1 MTGTED
7 ISVEEGG
14 YQMPTE
20 MWGGVLANSRELNQ
34 YSQVPDT
41 AEESPVIYRPRSR
54 WIEVRNC
61 CNLSLLLLAV
71 ILTCIAVKYLASIS
85 MNTMISA
92 VSMERASLNV
102 SSDFIKTAV
111 AFSTE
116 FATLLLSQRNAAIPM
131 LRFPLSSITGEP
143 TLLIFTATYS
153 VGTYGGNNGPSSGSF
168 SALLNLA
175 AEDTDELVF
184 YFQLAEDHR
193 GIHLYQKQTTLRT
206 KDFEMADSLKRSAPD
221 QHVAT
226 LPVVEIGK
234 ATTSLNK
241 NGAIKQSDEMTVTA
255 LAAPLLQNG
264 CFITDITPQTLK
276 EANVVISTARGF
288 PKNLDFTVQYLVAIS
303 LNSTLDVSLRFGI
316 SKLPDDPMPSRRA
329 DYRVGYFT
337 SSFTYLGSL
346 ADQVN
351 KQVNHAKSGKGDS
364 KLHIRESAYIDPTV
378 HVIERRRISR
388 DGGGLIYYVDPS
400 VPPKWRHAV
409 KLGVENWQP
418 AFESAMLGSKA
429 IKAVLPGDI
438 DWPSDYDP
446 ADIRF
451 NAITWAVDTD
461 RVFAIGPS
469 TVDPRSGEI
478 LKSSI
483 VLTNGFIHAYVTMA
497 ENFSSLGGKDRRNIK
512 RTMKEENDDPQNSL
526 LNNDPIPKRFR
537 NIYDDMLTSNDENH
551 YDYRR
556 ATASSQIPDDVLR
569 VLPSLKVDHHPSQ
582 LPSPERKTSYEKG
595 RQSHHYPPHRYNSFR
610 YHYSEDDVGVFEN
623 RGLYSGAILE
633 HIISDKVLSQGIT
646 SVVMHEVGHTLGLRH
661 NFRGSTAYNLSDL
674 QDPEFTAKYGLT
686 SSVMDYLPPNLVS
699 KRLRGDRSTKPDIF
713 TTCIGV
719 YDKWAIKYGYMPLD
733 GVKSGQNEPL
743 LFLHP
748 SLKEVAAACEPYS
761 TDEDTIALGGGSDP
775 FSTQF
780 DLGNDPLAFYIDQL
794 QLIKEI
800 REDGLLER
808 AVGPTEPF
816 TLYGSFED
824 VLIRKMKFIG
834 TSIARYVGGFTLR
847 KVSREGGDVSSSRTS
862 GKDQN
867 VVPLQSIDV
876 DLQMKALSAIKRIL
890 VHDTDEGLWPDSS
903 SLPYM
908 VKSSGL
914 YCDSLYPY
922 CDGVIPYPFLT
933 AVNNMRKEV
942 LLSLVHPKRLEMLQ
956 LQFWGTEGRTT
967 TTSSSS
973 SSNSTAITTKG
984 FGPVH
989 LIQNITAMIWGENLM
1004 ELGRVKSTR

>member
-1 MTGTED
+1 MAGTED
-7 ISVEEGG
+7 MSVEEGG
-14 YQMPTE
+14 YQRPTE
-20 MWGGVLANSRELNQ
+20 TWGGVLANSRELNQ
-34 YSQVPDT
+34 YSQVPNT
-41 AEESPVIYRPRSR
+41 AEESTVVHRPRSH
-54 WIEVRNC
+54 WIGVHNVF
-61 CNLSLLLLAV
+61 NLSLLVLAV
-71 ILTCIAVKYLASIS
+71 IFTCIAIKYLASIN
-85 MNTMISA
+85 MNTTISA
-92 VSMERASLNV
+92 VLMERASLSV

-116 FATLLLSQRNAAIPM
+116 FATLLLSLRNAAIPV

-175 AEDTDELVF
+175 AEDTDDLVF
-184 YFQLAEDHR
+184 YFQLAEDHK
-193 GIHLYQKQTTLRT
+193 GIHLYQKQTMIRT

-226 LPVVEIGK
+226 LPVVEIEK

-241 NGAIKQSDEMTVTA
+241 IGVIEQSNEMTVTA
-255 LAAPLLQNG
+255 LATPLLQNG
-264 CFITDITPQTLK
+264 CFVTGITPQYLK

-288 PKNLDFTVQYLVAIS
+288 PKNLDFTVQYLVVTS
-303 LNSTLDVSLRFGI
+303 LNSTSDVSLRFGI

-337 SSFTYLGSL
+337 NSFTYLGSL

-351 KQVNHAKSGKGDS
+351 KQVNHGKSGYGDS
-364 KLHIRESAYIDPTV
+364 KLHIRESAYIDPAV
-378 HVIERRRISR
+378 HVIERRRINR
-388 DGGGLIYYVDPS
+388 DGGGLIYYIDPS
-400 VPPKWRHAV
+400 VPQRWRHAV
-409 KLGVENWQP
+409 KRGIENWQP

-429 IKAVLPGDI
+429 IKAVLPGDV

-451 NAITWAVDTD
+451 NAIAWAVDTD

-483 VLTNGFIHAYVTMA
+483 VLTNGFIHTYVTMA
-497 ENFSSLGGKDRRNIK
+497 ENLSSLGGEDRTNMK
-512 RTMKEENDDPQNSL
+512 RTIKEENYDPQNLL
-526 LNNDPIPKRFR
+526 LNDDPIPKRSR

-556 ATASSQIPDDVLR
+556 STVSSRIPDEVLR
-569 VLPSLKVDHHPSQ
+569 VLPSLKVDHHHSH
-582 LPSPERKTSYEKG
+582 LSSPERKTSYEKG
-595 RQSHHYPPHRYNSFR
+595 RQSHHHPPHRYNSFR
-610 YHYSEDDVGVFEN
+610 YHSEDKVGFFEN
-623 RGLYSGAILE
+623 RGLYSGAIPE
-633 HIISDKVLSQGIT
+633 HIISDEVLSQGIT
-646 SVVMHEVGHTLGLRH
+646 SIVMHEVGHTLGLRH
-661 NFRGSTAYNLSDL
+661 NFKGSMAYSLSDL

-686 SSVMDYLPPNLVS
+686 SSVMDYLPPNFVS
-699 KRLRGDRSTKPDIF
+699 KRLRGDRSTKPDVF
-713 TTCIGV
+713 TTSIGV

-733 GVKSGQNEPL
+733 DIKRGQNEPL

-748 SLKEVAAACEPYS
+748 SLEEVAAACEPYS
-761 TDEDTIALGGGSDP
+761 TDEDTTALGGGSDP
-775 FSTQF
+775 FSTPY

-800 REDGLLER
+800 REDGLLKR
-808 AVGPTEPF
+808 AVGPTEPY
-816 TLYGSFED
+816 TLYGDFED
-824 VLIRKMKFIG
+824 MLLRKMKFIG
-834 TSIARYVGGFTLR
+834 NSIAKYVGGFTLR

-867 VVPLQSIDV
+867 VVPLQTIDV
-876 DLQMKALSAIKRIL
+876 DLQIKALSAMKRIL
-890 VHDTDEGLWPDSS
+890 VHDNDEGLWPDAS

-914 YCDSLYPY
+914 YCNSLHPY
-922 CDGVIPYPFLT
+922 CDGVVPYPFLT
-933 AVNNMRKEV
+933 AANNMRKEV
-942 LLSLVHPKRLEMLQ
+942 LLNLVHPKRFEMLQ
-956 LQFWGTEGRTT
+956 LQLWGTEGRTT
-967 TTSSSS
+967 TTPSSS
-973 SSNSTAITTKG
+973 SSNPITTKG

-989 LIQNITAMIWGENLM
+989 LIQNITAMLWGENRM
-1004 ELGRVKSTR
+1004 EFGRANSMR